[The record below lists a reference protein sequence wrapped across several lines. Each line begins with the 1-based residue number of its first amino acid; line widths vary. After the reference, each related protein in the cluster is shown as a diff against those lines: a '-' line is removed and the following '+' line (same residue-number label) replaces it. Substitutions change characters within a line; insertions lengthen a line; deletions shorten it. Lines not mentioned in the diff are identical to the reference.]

1 MLTVSWLDAL
11 RGTPAPRWAGR
22 ALLGVA
28 ALLYAVVFALRWMA
42 PDPDSDLLVLLCLPV
57 ALLAVSFGRRAGVL
71 AAALGVALT
80 GLYNALGGD
89 VGGVLGYLSRG
100 SAFLVL
106 GFLAGW
112 LSERLH
118 LARQALS
125 LSVEHAQRTG
135 AELEQVSGRLSAILG
150 AISDAV
156 TVGTAVRDGD
166 GRVVDFRL
174 DYVNG
179 AAATLYGR
187 PAHDLVGRRWL
198 ELWLG
203 GRDEQRFA
211 AFVRL
216 VETGQPLELHE
227 QPYEV
232 AGADGPVSGL
242 VDYQATRFGDGYV
255 ATWRDVTERR
265 RASVA
270 LAAASSQFGAAFDH
284 APVGM
289 VLLDAQRTVLRA
301 NAAFGQILGRGI
313 DELTGKDLDTLLDPR
328 DVPGSRADYDRLLA
342 GSQPVYHRERRVLTA
357 DGSSRWVSVS
367 VGRVEGSDGV
377 YAVEHFEDIHDRK
390 GFEGQLQHLADHD
403 ALTGLFNRRRFLE
416 EL

>member
-71 AAALGVALT
+71 AAAVGVALT

-100 SAFLVL
+100 SAFLLL

-118 LARQALS
+118 LARRALS

-174 DYVNG
+174 DYVNE
-179 AAATLYGR
+179 A
-187 PAHDLVGRRWL
+187 
-198 ELWLG
+198 
-203 GRDEQRFA
+203 
-211 AFVRL
+211 
-216 VETGQPLELHE
+216 
-227 QPYEV
+227 
-232 AGADGPVSGL
+232 
-242 VDYQATRFGDGYV
+242 
-255 ATWRDVTERR
+255 
-265 RASVA
+265 
-270 LAAASSQFGAAFDH
+270 
-284 APVGM
+284 
-289 VLLDAQRTVLRA
+289 
-301 NAAFGQILGRGI
+301 
-313 DELTGKDLDTLLDPR
+313 
-328 DVPGSRADYDRLLA
+328 
-342 GSQPVYHRERRVLTA
+342 
-357 DGSSRWVSVS
+357 
-367 VGRVEGSDGV
+367 
-377 YAVEHFEDIHDRK
+377 
-390 GFEGQLQHLADHD
+390 
-403 ALTGLFNRRRFLE
+403 
-416 EL
+416 